1 MWMDV
6 DRNRW
11 TQRIDPE
18 TGLVVVEDEPIEIQE
33 GDMEFPQLDELS
45 TEEQA
50 SGGNVD
56 DTKPTAEKMAFIGVG
71 QAGCKIADE
80 FWKSGYR
87 RVLLLNTTEQ
97 DMAGL
102 ECPNRL
108 IIGKLK
114 SGAGKNPAAGAQA
127 ATESKEEILR
137 TLYKSIGSEFERV
150 MICSSSGGGTGSGA
164 MTVLVDIAKQY
175 FSVFDRAPKVG
186 AIVAGP
192 KKAEGQAVG
201 ANHVKLMV
209 ALRALTKEKA
219 ISPLVL
225 VDNDRISKMF
235 PKASITSFH
244 NIANRNVV
252 GLFNV
257 FNELAAQSS
266 PYSTLDPA
274 DYKSVLDGGALV
286 FGMTVVANPEDA
298 TALAAAIEKNTTGGL
313 LSDIALKGAT
323 HAGAVL
329 VASPETLGKIP
340 QSNLD
345 LAFKSLARV
354 LGGDAL
360 VLHQGVYEGPE
371 SLGGRA
377 MFYSVVSGMEI

>member
-1 MWMDV
+1 MIV
-6 DRNRW
+6 DSDKNRW
-11 TQRIDPE
+11 MQRLDPE
-18 TGLVVVEDEPIEIQE
+18 TGLAATEITKVD
-33 GDMEFPQLDELS
+33 GDNMEFPQLDELS

-50 SGGNVD
+50 GGDNVED
-56 DTKPTAEKMAFIGVG
+56 LKPTAEKMAFVGVG

-80 FWKSGYR
+80 FWKAGYR
-87 RVLLLNTTEQ
+87 RVILLNTTEQ

-137 TLYKSIGSEFERV
+137 ALYKAVGTDFERI

-164 MTVLVDIAKQY
+164 TTVLVDIAKQY
-175 FSVFDRAPKVG
+175 FLAFERPAKVG
-186 AIVAGP
+186 VIVAGP
-192 KKAEGQAVG
+192 KKAEGQALT
-201 ANHVKLMV
+201 ANHTKLMTSLK
-209 ALRALTKEKA
+209 ALAKEKK
-219 ISPLVL
+219 ISPLVV
-225 VDNDRISKMF
+225 VDNDRISKLF
-235 PKASITSFH
+235 PRATITSFH
-244 NIANRNVV
+244 SIANKNIV

-257 FNELAAQSS
+257 FNELAAQAS

-274 DYKSVLDGGALV
+274 DYKSVLDGGLLV
-286 FGMTVVANPEDA
+286 FGMTVVSNPEDA
-298 TALAAAIEKNTTGGL
+298 TALSAAIEKNTAGGL
-313 LSDIALKGAT
+313 LSDISLNGAT

-329 VASPETLGKIP
+329 VASAEQLGKIP

-354 LGGDAL
+354 LGGEGL
-360 VLHQGVYEGPE
+360 VLHQGIYEGPE
-371 SLGGRA
+371 SLGARA
-377 MFYSVVSGMEI
+377 MFYTVVSGMEI